1 MSVNSF
7 EPDSDEDVWP
17 SPVPIVSSLVVASCY
32 SAWCV
37 EECCAHGEECDL
49 QFSVHIDQCFQ
60 LSDNPFLDVSVNVLR
75 KELPMIAAGARV
87 QWLESR

>member
-1 MSVNSF
+1 MHMEKSVICNF
-7 EPDSDEDVWP
+7 R
-17 SPVPIVSSLVVASCY
+17 
-32 SAWCV
+32 
-37 EECCAHGEECDL
+37 
-49 QFSVHIDQCFQ
+49 FTFDQCFQ